1 MAGSM
6 EERQVGYGF
15 KPTEEQLVGHF
26 LKKKLKGELEASAI
40 PEVYIYDWEPADLF
54 LLYDGFSSESSD
66 GRECFF
72 FCPRGRK
79 RKTQLGFWKE
89 TSKKRVIRAPD
100 TSKPMG
106 TKRIFVYYE
115 GRQPRGPRTDV
126 AMHEYHLNT
135 DDSDSEILDPTAMV
149 LCHIINRKSKEAKSA
164 TASASTDLS
173 SHLNSAQAIPGVT
186 IESDHPTE
194 TLNAGLPDWNVPI
207 PDQQP
212 QMGKEQP
219 SCCGDNWHVDG
230 HSDSCCHIPNSP
242 SDSISIMDFLNSDEN
257 TRQTQ
262 TCKEKHLLY
271 DDNERVD
278 GPSDPSDGIGLE
290 DLSD

>member
-1 MAGSM
+1 M
-6 EERQVGYGF
+6 F
-15 KPTEEQLVGHF
+15 P
-26 LKKKLKGELEASAI
+26 
-40 PEVYIYDWEPADLF
+40 
-54 LLYDGFSSESSD
+54 LLS
-66 GRECFF
+66 
-72 FCPRGRK
+72 RGRT
-79 RKTQLGFWKE
+79 RKTQLGYWKE

-106 TKRIFVYYE
+106 TKRIFVYYK
-115 GRQPRGPRTDV
+115 GRQPRGRRTDV

-230 HSDSCCHIPNSP
+230 PSDSCCHIPNSP